1 MYYVCVC
8 LCGYVYLVIWY
19 GRMAKIIN
27 KTDHVIALM
36 IDNSWETIMPKGLCC
51 KLVAVRSESVVKDGI
66 RFNPIRID
74 SVVEL
79 PDRQADTII
88 IVEREVALFIWKT
101 QYREDV
107 CYLDHPIVRDD
118 KYNSLAAMS
127 LVCMSESLVKY
138 CL

>member
-1 MYYVCVC
+1 
-8 LCGYVYLVIWY
+8 
-19 GRMAKIIN
+19 MAKIIN

-36 IDNSWETIMPKGLCC
+36 IDGVWETFMPDGLSC
-51 KLVAVRSESVVKDGI
+51 KLVASRSEPIYKDGI
-66 RFNPIRID
+66 QFNPIRYD
-74 SVVEL
+74 SVIEL
-79 PDRQADTII
+79 PDRQLGTII

-101 QYREDV
+101 KYREDV

-127 LVCMSESLVKY
+127 LVCMSEALVRY

>member
-1 MYYVCVC
+1 
-8 LCGYVYLVIWY
+8 
-19 GRMAKIIN
+19 MAKIIN

-36 IDNSWETIMPKGLCC
+36 IDNSWETIMPQGLSC
-51 KLVAVRSESVVKDGI
+51 KLVADRSDPIVKDGI
-66 RFNPIRID
+66 QFNPIRFD
-74 SVVEL
+74 RVVEL
-79 PDRQADTII
+79 PSRELGTII
-88 IVEREVALFIWKT
+88 IVEREVALFVWKT

-127 LVCMSESLVKY
+127 LVCMSEALVRY